1 MQQFKIGESGIKKF
15 KKRYLAIIIPMVVV
29 FIGIMAAT
37 TMRTAD
43 PAGTGNTFL
52 FVIPI
57 VAAYFAFT
65 FYRSFRKQMKIL
77 KSYSL
82 TVTDGEITRE
92 QLDTPPLTISFMAV
106 KEIVKTKKG
115 VYFVR
120 GLDRTEVILIP
131 NLIDNPG
138 ELEERLQALAPIST
152 KSTEPFYRKYSALI
166 FLLLGIGLLIGT
178 GAATNP
184 AIAGICCGLLD
195 ALLIWGFIE
204 INRNTNL
211 PRSVRRLR
219 WFMLFLLIIFTLST
233 IGRLTGLSAPQ
244 QGAFH

>member
-15 KKRYLAIIIPMVVV
+15 RKRFLTIIIPLVVV
-29 FIGIMAAT
+29 FIGIMTVT
-37 TMRTAD
+37 TMHSAE
-43 PAGTGNTFL
+43 PAGTDNTFL
-52 FVIPI
+52 FVLPI
-57 VAAYFAFT
+57 VAAYLGFI
-65 FYRSFRKQMKIL
+65 FYRSFRKQL
-77 KSYSL
+77 KFLRSYSL

-120 GLDRTEVILIP
+120 GLDRTELIMIP

-152 KSTEPFYRKYSALI
+152 KSIEPFYRKYGILI
-166 FLLLGIGLLIGT
+166 FFPLGIGLLIGT

-184 AIAGICCGLLD
+184 TIAGICCGLLD

-204 INRNTNL
+204 INRNKNL

-233 IGRLTGLSAPQ
+233 IGRLTGLSAPR
-244 QGAFH
+244 